1 MKKRWLE
8 FTLSYEETEGFYLHQ
23 QKSTQKTLLCLRKM
37 LTLLWIQATLRER
50 LTIVQN
56 ALQACEQ
63 TES

>member
-1 MKKRWLE
+1 MKKRWLR
-8 FTLSYEETEGFYLHQ
+8 FTLSYEETEGFYLRQ
-23 QKSTQKTLLCLRKM
+23 QKSTQKTFLCLRKM

-63 TES
+63 TRS